1 MRFCP
6 AIHAILADTIRL
18 TPDLTEAGTT
28 LRAVRLSSIG
38 YAFQNRLDHV
48 VERTTQI
55 EAMKMIQN
63 ILFPVDFSPSC
74 VAMAPYVKRAAA
86 IFGAKVSLLHVFD
99 LYSHD
104 AFQLYVRPVSDV
116 AEEQQ
121 NLAQEKLDSF
131 LTSDFPLSQS
141 WRVLMTGNAATQI
154 THLARTKGFDLIIM
168 PTHAGFFRRTL
179 LGSTT
184 AKVLNDAD
192 CPVMT
197 TQHAETLS
205 PRPLEHREWVCA
217 IGLDVDSERVL
228 RYASQVTAAAE
239 ANLTLV
245 HVILAGA
252 ANAAVEW
259 DLEERLRSSQTEA
272 AKRRIGE
279 LQSAIGS
286 RAAVNIA
293 VGSVKDILTK
303 EAKRLG
309 ADVLMIG
316 RSPQPGTLGRLRDLS
331 YAVVRDAPCPVLSV

>member
-1 MRFCP
+1 
-6 AIHAILADTIRL
+6 
-18 TPDLTEAGTT
+18 
-28 LRAVRLSSIG
+28 
-38 YAFQNRLDHV
+38 
-48 VERTTQI
+48 
-55 EAMKMIQN
+55 MIQN

-74 VAMAPYVKRAAA
+74 IAMAPYVKRAAA
-86 IFGAKVSLLHVFD
+86 IFGANVSLLHVFD

-121 NLAQEKLDSF
+121 KLAQEKLDSF
-131 LTSDFPLSQS
+131 LISDFPLSQS
-141 WRVLMTGNAATQI
+141 RRVLMTGNAATQI

-192 CPVMT
+192 CPVLT

-217 IGLDVDSERVL
+217 IGLDADSERVL
-228 RYASQVTAAAE
+228 RYATQVTAAAH

-245 HVILAGA
+245 YVIPAGI
-252 ANAAVEW
+252 ANVAVEL
-259 DLEERLRSSQTEA
+259 DLEERLRSAQREE
-272 AKRRIGE
+272 AKRRMGE
-279 LQSAIGS
+279 LQSAVGS
-286 RAAVNIA
+286 HATVNIV
-293 VGSVKDILTK
+293 VGPVKGMLT
-303 EAKRLG
+303 EEVKRLG
-309 ADVLMIG
+309 SDALMIG